1 VVEEETDSVA
11 LLDAPDELMKRR
23 HCPVGQRAEKWQEEE
38 IEGQDSGKA
47 GKAGGKGKRLKPL
60 LILMRR
66 I

>member
-38 IEGQDSGKA
+38 IDEDKIQARQPKLVA
-47 GKAGGKGKRLKPL
+47 R
-60 LILMRR
+60 
-66 I
+66 